1 MSAFGVRAD
10 IARSYDS
17 DIHDRHLVDLVS
29 LLVRD
34 DDEPTSPI
42 PARHDRAMFEVACK
56 RHRIVASGGIARQV
70 NAFVIVKNFVA
81 VSEMEIVTR
90 HGGSRML
97 AVDNSLVRKRSLA
110 FKIRHRL
117 LAAHG
122 DGWDLFIL

>member
-1 MSAFGVRAD
+1 MSAIGPKRTSLVAPHMSAFGVRAD

-29 LLVRD
+29 LLVHD

-81 VSEMEIVTR
+81 VSDRCIPIVGR
-90 HGGSRML
+90 R
-97 AVDNSLVRKRSLA
+97 
-110 FKIRHRL
+110 
-117 LAAHG
+117 
-122 DGWDLFIL
+122 